1 MNGINVIN
9 VINGEFISLWN
20 LRLTKQHSNVL

>member
-9 VINGEFISLWN
+9 VINGEFIGLWN
-20 LRLTKQHSNVL
+20 LRLTKQHSHAL